1 MLTIVSLFASSA
13 GSAGGEAVATLVRT
27 SRPLRDPLR
36 ASSANL
42 STIAQRL
49 NGHDYKPLTTSEFKP
64 LNLSVLATASFT
76 TGQRTQAGSIGRLAK
91 GAPRRRRHRS
101 RQSVAKRRAK
111 RLRGP
116 LRASS
121 ANLTVVAERLEKYAA
136 LYRAHKH
143 VIPAVEPPV
152 DMYLQGF
159 ARHPG
164 LVKPHWYIG
173 SLQATQGE
181 ALKASLVTAGVP
193 AENITWVEGVTP
205 AAIERGNWSM
215 PGKGTSSELGCS
227 MAHLRM
233 IKTAYDAGH
242 ATAVM
247 LEGDTSLRLMGL
259 WGRPVALSEKGQTKR
274 GAQSA
279 GLHLAD
285 VYSDLERAQWDICQ
299 LCLLTL
305 KQERRNLLRSVQQMH
320 SAMAKGN
327 TVVYRNPR
335 TYSQAWGTAA
345 YTVSRAG
352 MARILNSYWP
362 GGEHGPAYAALPRG
376 ARFTTHQRKTLSEF
390 RVASDHILYDT
401 PGGTLNAFLSVRP
414 LFDAT
419 TKHSDIDSGRLD
431 LYAKSNYLL
440 ESMFYPLLPG
450 SRHVNS

>member
-76 TGQRTQAGSIGRLAK
+76 TDQRTQAPGSIGRLAK

-215 PGKGTSSELGCS
+215 PGKGTSSERGCT

-247 LEGDTSLRLMGL
+247 LEGDASLRLMGL
-259 WGRPVALSEKGQTKR
+259 WGRPVALGEKGQTRR
-274 GAQSA
+274 GVQSA
-279 GLHLAD
+279 GIHLAD
-285 VYSDLERAQWDICQ
+285 VYSDLANRGKTPWDICQ
-299 LCLLTL
+299 LCLLTM
-305 KQERRNLLRSVQQMH
+305 KPRYFVKFVQPLH
-320 SAMAKGN
+320 SAMAKGD
-327 TVVYRNPR
+327 TIVYRNPR
-335 TYSQAWGTAA
+335 SRTYSQAYGTAA

-362 GGEHGPAYAALPRG
+362 GGAHGPAYSALPRG
-376 ARFTTHQRKTLSEF
+376 AHFTTHKKKNLP
-390 RVASDHILYDT
+390 SDYILYNT
-401 PGGTLNAFLSVRP
+401 PGGKAFLSARP

-419 TKHSDIDSGRLD
+419 TKHSDIHPEHSSAH
-431 LYAKSNYLL
+431 AKSNFLL
-440 ESMFYPLLPG
+440 ESMLYPLLPD
-450 SRHVNS
+450 SSTNRTR

>member
-1 MLTIVSLFASSA
+1 MLVTLLSSA
-13 GSAGGEAVATLVRT
+13 SGNAGNEAIAALARTNRTL
-27 SRPLRDPLR
+27 
-36 ASSANL
+36 
-42 STIAQRL
+42 
-49 NGHDYKPLTTSEFKP
+49 
-64 LNLSVLATASFT
+64 
-76 TGQRTQAGSIGRLAK
+76 
-91 GAPRRRRHRS
+91 
-101 RQSVAKRRAK
+101 
-111 RLRGP
+111 LRGP

-121 ANLTVVAERLEKYAA
+121 ADFTVVAERLEKHVA

-215 PGKGTSSELGCS
+215 PGKGTSSERGCT

-247 LEGDTSLRLMGL
+247 LEGDASLRLMGL
-259 WGRPVALSEKGQTKR
+259 WGRPVALDEKGQTKR
-274 GAQSA
+274 GVQSA
-279 GLHLAD
+279 GIHLAD
-285 VYSDLERAQWDICQ
+285 VYAELEKSPWDICQ
-299 LCLLTL
+299 LCLLTMTQKDLTMTQKDRDLL
-305 KQERRNLLRSVQQMH
+305 KIVQPLH
-320 SAMAKGN
+320 SAMAKGDII
-327 TVVYRNPR
+327 VYRNPR
-335 TYSQAWGTAA
+335 TYSQAYGTAA

-362 GGEHGPAYAALPRG
+362 GGEHGPAYSALPRG
-376 ARFTTHQRKTLSEF
+376 ARFTTRKNIWGQ
-390 RVASDHILYDT
+390 AC
-401 PGGTLNAFLSVRP
+401 PGLVTIFYFLV
-414 LFDAT
+414 
-419 TKHSDIDSGRLD
+419 
-431 LYAKSNYLL
+431 
-440 ESMFYPLLPG
+440 
-450 SRHVNS
+450 